1 MLASRERKRP
11 EVVIGEPRC
20 TFPNELMSLRLLSLA
35 IAQAEEFTADTL
47 FTLAETI
54 DLATQT

>member
-1 MLASRERKRP
+1 M
-11 EVVIGEPRC
+11 
-20 TFPNELMSLRLLSLA
+20 RLLSLA